1 MRRLPP
7 EPQVGDRITAEL
19 VRELIRCIRERQL
32 LKGPNYTLQTGP
44 NGTYL
49 KIDPPK
55 AAGGASPSPLP
66 WSFACTIDEGG
77 EGEDETRTGG
87 WTNCRLQLGL
97 DLDWHSPDLDPDHS
111 PPDPNSPGYDSEQ
124 ADDWYKRN
132 HVIKGCDT
140 TDDGAHY
147 IWIVL
152 ADGSE
157 GRELD
162 SVEIKTNG
170 GDVTDLLSGKIRI
183 ELGTVADGKIGLTPH
198 LNPCVYKYL

>member
-1 MRRLPP
+1 MNDPIP
-7 EPQVGDRITAEL
+7 EPLSGKHVLDWAVPVTRALNAIGDKIGAPARN
-19 VRELIRCIRERQL
+19 ERDRR
-32 LKGPNYTLQTGP
+32 GS
-44 NGTYL
+44 
-49 KIDPPK
+49 
-55 AAGGASPSPLP
+55 ASSLP

-77 EGEDETRTGG
+77 EGEEETRTGG

-124 ADDWYKRN
+124 VDDWYKRN

-140 TDDGAHY
+140 TDDGTHY

-183 ELGTVADGKIGLTPH
+183 GLGTVADGKIGLTPH

>member
-1 MRRLPP
+1 MFDPIPDPISGKSILPWAVPVTRALNAIGDKVGATARNERDRR
-7 EPQVGDRITAEL
+7 G
-19 VRELIRCIRERQL
+19 
-32 LKGPNYTLQTGP
+32 
-44 NGTYL
+44 
-49 KIDPPK
+49 
-55 AAGGASPSPLP
+55 SSPLP
-66 WSFACTIDEGG
+66 WSFACTIKDGG
-77 EGEDETRTGG
+77 EGEEEIRTGG

-97 DLDWHSPDLDPDHS
+97 DLDWHSPDLDPDS

-124 ADDWYKRN
+124 ADDWYKQN

-183 ELGTVADGKIGLTPH
+183 ELGRVADGKIGFTPH